1 MNLPLSTSS
10 WKYQPDSKNHIHIA
24 ERDYIKTLIF
34 NSFNSVNSFNLSNN
48 CHKELHL
55 RWWSG
60 SWISPWLQWYFASQ
74 FSFGKNLIQ
83 FDSHLCGKQPS
94 KEIGKSYFNTVGS
107 SFHSS
112 FCNRSSLFSAANYCH
127 KELHLKCC
135 RHPGSVFDDNICQ
148 KVIFIR
154 SK

>member
-24 ERDYIKTLIF
+24 ERHYIKTLIF

-60 SWISPWLQWYFASQ
+60 SWISPWLQWYFASH

-107 SFHSS
+107 RPQLPFK
-112 FCNRSSLFSAANYCH
+112 FLQQKFTVFS
-127 KELHLKCC
+127 
-135 RHPGSVFDDNICQ
+135 CQ
-148 KVIFIR
+148 LLSQR
-154 SK
+154 APS